1 MKRTETDHVE
11 LESLTRLT
19 TLLREVSRY
28 DLVLG
33 VIPLSLLTSAV
44 GASVTTLALEPVLAV
59 GALVSLLAMIDALFL
74 NPPAPSES
82 GDETERRRQRRAG

>member
-1 MKRTETDHVE
+1 MKRTETDHVDP
-11 LESLTRLT
+11 ESMTRAST
-19 TLLREVSRY
+19 VLREMSRY

-44 GASVTTLALEPVLAV
+44 GASVTGLAFEPVLAV

-74 NPPAPSES
+74 NPPGTSGS
-82 GDETERRRQRRAG
+82 GDEAERPRQRRAG